1 MLYYC
6 FIHNAYVL
14 SIQNSKYCFHI
25 CQHSNLDL
33 FLLVGM
39 TVFYP
44 GSSLAMTLKPFLSPF
59 MLGCP
64 PLWHLGKLRGTSYLP
79 RGHFS
84 NMLVS
89 AMQRLFFDVK
99 LATPTQ
105 IRYLWCTKGCL
116 NLHSTMEFRIL
127 VWYPHVKTLE
137 YFRWFCVDQK
147 LCESYD

>member
-1 MLYYC
+1 MKNIAFLWVKIQIWIYFYML
-6 FIHNAYVL
+6 
-14 SIQNSKYCFHI
+14 I
-25 CQHSNLDL
+25 CQ
-33 FLLVGM
+33 F
-39 TVFYP
+39 FYP
-44 GSSLAMTLKPFLSPF
+44 GSSLVTILKPLLSVSPF

-105 IRYLWCTKGCL
+105 IRSLRCKRLSKFTFHSGIL
-116 NLHSTMEFRIL
+116 NTPTRLNHLIG
-127 VWYPHVKTLE
+127 
-137 YFRWFCVDQK
+137 
-147 LCESYD
+147 